1 MFSRLRVVH
10 IAVKN
15 LEEAVKLY
23 GNNFGLQPSR
33 SRTMP
38 ELGIRNASFPI
49 GEAVIELIE
58 PLDKEQGPIAR
69 FLQSRG
75 EGVYMMALEVESID
89 SAIKSLSKRGVRLI
103 NTEPELRAKGNPV
116 FIHPQST
123 KGVLVELVQKAPGNR
138 DIAPSVTLP

>member
-1 MFSRLRVVH
+1 MFSGLRAVH

-15 LEEAVKLY
+15 LEEGIKLY
-23 GNNFGLQPSR
+23 QKNFGLKPSR
-33 SRTMP
+33 SGTMP
-38 ELGIRNASFPI
+38 ELGIKNALFPV
-49 GEAVIELIE
+49 GDAVIELIE

-75 EGVYMMALEVESID
+75 EGMYMMALEVESID

-103 NTEPELRAKGNPV
+103 NTEPESRAKGIPV

-123 KGVLVELVQKAPGNR
+123 KGVLVELVQKA
-138 DIAPSVTLP
+138 